1 MDRAKDGGKGGF
13 IRLEN
18 ISKSYV
24 NSGANIEVL
33 KDLTF
38 DMEAGETIAVV
49 GESGIGK
56 STFLHV
62 LGTLDRP
69 DRGSLLYKGADVF
82 QYDSAGLADF
92 RNRTMGFVFQ
102 FHYLLAEFTALENV
116 MMPGLIQGYSRKGFK
131 ETAAAVLVRV
141 GLKDRIHHLIG
152 QLSGGEQQRV
162 ALARA
167 LVLNP
172 DILLA
177 DEPTGNL
184 DKKNSHQ
191 VHDLLME
198 LNEEYNMTVVV
209 ATHSMNLAGRMK
221 KKMTLIDG
229 KLAEV
234 DL

>member
-141 GLKDRIHHLIG
+141 GLKNRIHHLIG

-234 DL
+234 AI